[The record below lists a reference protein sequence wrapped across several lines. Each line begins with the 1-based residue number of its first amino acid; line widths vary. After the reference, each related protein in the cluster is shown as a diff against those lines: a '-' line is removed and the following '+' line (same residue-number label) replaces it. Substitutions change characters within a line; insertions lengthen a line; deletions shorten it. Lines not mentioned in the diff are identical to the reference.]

1 MQIMFGVISLFVLNN
16 AIAQYFSDRF
26 DFIFGI
32 IVFAILV
39 GATGFMIFALYS
51 NQMRLDWLDM
61 DREDRSSDDDD
72 FVGAEVRTD
81 IKQGQKTIMVL
92 GPQNVEEAQADQDEA
107 QAKWQAWKDKQ
118 KGNDGDKNKE
128 D

>member
-1 MQIMFGVISLFVLNN
+1 MQTMFGVISLFVLDN
-16 AIAQYFSDRF
+16 AIAKYFSDTF

-51 NQMRLDWLDM
+51 NQMRLDWLD
-61 DREDRSSDDDD
+61 REHRSSDDDD

-81 IKQGQKTIMVL
+81 IKQ
-92 GPQNVEEAQADQDEA
+92 AQANQDEA
-107 QAKWQAWKDKQ
+107 PAKWQPWKDKQ
-118 KGNDGDKNKE
+118 KGDDGDKNKKINL
-128 D
+128 